1 MFKLF
6 LFFSV
11 KVSLQ
16 LYTVLYI
23 IFCLYNGISTTWI
36 PWGRHTEQ
44 KDKIHIKWIDKLL
57 WLQYWFLSNYFKN
70 TQQEDFPGGPLV
82 KNPPGNTGDTSLISD
97 HRTKIL

>member
-44 KDKIHIKWIDKLL
+44 KDKIHIKWIYKELHATSGHVLL
-57 WLQYWFLSNYFKN
+57 PKKVWCQSYEKN
-70 TQQEDFPGGPLV
+70 KTTLFFSAL
-82 KNPPGNTGDTSLISD
+82 LISE
-97 HRTKIL
+97 L